1 MSRIL
6 PFDNSYLKVVP
17 SNDSNLFRSFEKEV
31 QDFISTSQV
40 SGDNSLNVSD
50 FIDMVNENF
59 G

>member
-6 PFDNSYLKVVP
+6 PFYNSYLNVIT

-31 QDFISTSQV
+31 QDFVSANQV
-40 SGDNSLNVSD
+40 SEDNSLNVSD